1 MGRLH
6 SLERRLY
13 LLKKGGA
20 EASVIFKSL
29 VYRPIS
35 IYTYS
40 ILLRKKFA
48 LFLRE
53 ASIFGGFMIHKRF
66 MRLSIALL
74 LSLSVLE
81 ALMGAT
87 VQQVSDD
94 YMLSYMNYFNV
105 KKTDARYPVIAKIIT
120 DMFVKMNGGKAIT
133 DANLKAVAETYLT
146 KTVGLTA
153 PQVNALKQKLQ

>member
-1 MGRLH
+1 
-6 SLERRLY
+6 
-13 LLKKGGA
+13 
-20 EASVIFKSL
+20 
-29 VYRPIS
+29 
-35 IYTYS
+35 
-40 ILLRKKFA
+40 
-48 LFLRE
+48 
-53 ASIFGGFMIHKRF
+53 MIHKRF

-153 PQVNALKQKLQ
+153 PQVNTLKQKLQ